1 MRRDILIAAVCGA
14 LGVSATPLA
23 KRQSSGLTDADI
35 LNFALVLEHLE
46 ATFYAQALSKFD
58 ASAFTSA
65 GYASNIRANIEQ
77 IAMDEAQHVEFLTTA
92 LSAAGATPVK
102 ACNYTFGYGDSVTG
116 FLGLSQV
123 LEGVGVSAYLGAAQY
138 IQNPAYL
145 TAAGSILTAEAR
157 HNAFIRYING
167 YSPFVTEDTPLDPTA
182 VTSLA
187 APFIASCP
195 SSSDAPPFK
204 PFPSANLSSTTT
216 TPGSTIQVS
225 FANSS
230 SITEPLYC
238 LFFSGLQNSQSTYSN
253 GSCTIPTA
261 NATTGQAYGVISRST
276 TFNDSNVVAGPFVLN
291 FDTKNNTASGNSSK
305 TGSVSNNAAETKST
319 GAGFKAQAAA
329 GGLSV
334 VLAAVGSFFL
344 F

>member
-77 IAMDEAQHVEFLTTA
+77 IAMDEAQHVQFLTTA
-92 LSAAGATPVK
+92 LSAAGATPVS
-102 ACNYTFGYGDSVTG
+102 ACNYTFGFDSVTG

-187 APFIASCP
+187 APFISSCP
-195 SSSDAPPFK
+195 SASDAPPFK
-204 PFPSANLSSTTT
+204 PFPAANLTSNTT

-230 SITEPLYC
+230 SIQDPLYC
-238 LFFSGLQNSQSTYSN
+238 LFFSGLENSHSTYAN
-253 GSCTIPTA
+253 GSCMIPTA
-261 NATTGQAYGVISRST
+261 NATSGQAYGVISKSM
-276 TFNDSNVVAGPFVLN
+276 TFNDSNVVAGPFVLQ
-291 FDTKNNTASGNSSK
+291 FDTKNNTASGSSK

-319 GAGFKAQAAA
+319 GAGFKTQAAA